1 MEQVE
6 RMVLLRSLPFFG
18 GMPEERLARMAAGAV
33 TSRHRAGELIAARSD
48 AGEAFYLV
56 ASGRA
61 KLYQIGPDGREQT
74 LYILGPGEPFCLCS
88 LVEAGEFPAFAAA
101 LEDTRVLAFP
111 ARALAAAAREDP
123 EVLFDLLR
131 LMCRRLKQT
140 QAMVESLA
148 LLPLTGRLAGFLL
161 HESDRSP
168 GTGPVRLAISH
179 RELAKIVGAT
189 PEALSRA
196 FRKLAEAG
204 LVTVN
209 GRDVA
214 LHNRPAL
221 AAEAGRAEVE
231 EEKSASGG
239 RGPEAPGPPKWD

>member
-1 MEQVE
+1 MDQTE

-18 GMPEERLARMAAGAV
+18 GMPEERLSRLAAGAMV
-33 TSRHRAGELIAARSD
+33 TRHGPGEVIAARTD

-74 LYILGPGEPFCLCS
+74 LYVLGPGEPFCLCS
-88 LVEAGEFPAFAAA
+88 LIEAGEFPAFAAA

-111 ARALAAAAREDP
+111 ARALAAAARDDP

-148 LLPLTGRLAGFLL
+148 LLPLTGRVAGFLL
-161 HESDRSP
+161 HEAGRGLGGD
-168 GTGPVRLAISH
+168 TLRLAISH

-196 FRKLAEAG
+196 FKKLAEAG
-204 LVTVN
+204 LVLVR
-209 GRDVA
+209 GRDVDLRDRA
-214 LHNRPAL
+214 GL
-221 AAEAGRAEVE
+221 AAEAGLMAGE
-231 EEKSASGG
+231 EEEEGLRRPGG
-239 RGPEAPGPPKWD
+239 

>member
-18 GMPEERLARMAAGAV
+18 GMPEDRLARMAAGAMV
-33 TSRHRAGELIAARSD
+33 SRHGPGELIAARSD

-88 LVEAGEFPAFAAA
+88 LVDDGEFPAFAAA
-101 LEDTRVLAFP
+101 LEDSRVLAFP
-111 ARALAAAAREDP
+111 ARTLAAAAREDP

-148 LLPLTGRLAGFLL
+148 LVPLTGRLAGFLL
-161 HESDRSP
+161 HESDRSL
-168 GTGPVRLAISH
+168 GAGPIRLAISH

-204 LVTVN
+204 LVTVS

-214 LHNRPAL
+214 LHDRPAL
-221 AAEAGRAEVE
+221 AAEAGRE
-231 EEKSASGG
+231 
-239 RGPEAPGPPKWD
+239 